1 MKKLMLGMLLC
12 CLACTQLLTAKAKE
26 IDTDITAEKYIV
38 IDRASGNILL
48 EKNAQEMMEPAS
60 MTKIMTAIIVI
71 ENTRDF
77 DRLITLTKSDV
88 EYVQE
93 KSASRVGLMKVGDQ
107 LSINDALYG
116 LMLASGGDCGMM
128 LSHSVTGTRE
138 EFIELMNKKAEA
150 IGLYNTHFQN
160 ALGTSEKGQY
170 STAED
175 IARLLQYAMKN
186 ERLKEIMNT
195 ASYTLKPTLSEPI
208 EITHSARVAFK
219 AAAVPY
225 DTIKAAKTGYEVND
239 GHCLAAVVEKEGKEL
254 ISVVVGS
261 GMEKEKNVSAQDT
274 KALTD
279 FVFNETQIIH
289 LSVEELEQ
297 EHTVVIHSDQYDIQ
311 EPISFLVEKDAEPK
325 QFQYTYHSFDT
336 EETVFAGKQVGELEI
351 NVSEDSVIS
360 VPVYASKVHGA
371 KKNLYLYGALLV
383 LAALYF
389 TYQHK
394 RHQAVLKGG
403 KVHG

>member
-12 CLACTQLLTAKAKE
+12 CLACTQLWIVKAKE

-38 IDRASGNILL
+38 MDRTSGNILL
-48 EKNAQEMMEPAS
+48 EKNAQETMEPAS

-77 DRLITLTKSDV
+77 DRLITLTKSDID
-88 EYVQE
+88 YVQE

-186 ERLKEIMNT
+186 EHLKEIMNT

-208 EITHSARVAFK
+208 EITHSASVAFK

-225 DTIKAAKTGYEVND
+225 DAIKAAKTGYEVNV
-239 GHCLAAVVEKEGKEL
+239 GHCLAALVEKEGIEL

-279 FVFNETQIIH
+279 FVFNETQIIN
-289 LSVEELEQ
+289 LSVEELK
-297 EHTVVIHSDQYDIQ
+297 EHDVFIHSDQYDIQ
-311 EPISFLVEKDAEPK
+311 EPISFLIEKDVEPK
-325 QFQYTYHSFDT
+325 QFQYTYHDFDT
-336 EETVFAGKQVGELEI
+336 EEVVFAGKQVGELEVH
-351 NVSEDSVIS
+351 VSEDTIIS
-360 VPVYASKVHGA
+360 VPVYASKIHSA
-371 KKNLYLYGALLV
+371 KKNLFLYGALLV
-383 LAALYF
+383 FATLYF